1 MSVDDTY
8 LPNTRSEAKAQGLKV
23 FRSFRFCSRPR
34 HGSVRLVT
42 TGECKACADARKVK
56 KETPEQAATRRARE
70 RAAAA
75 KEAAKQ
81 EARKRKAEEMQRL
94 KEERHKERV
103 RRKRLAGL
111 IRRREDQEIAARKAA
126 EAAAAAAADAS
137 AVEEVHADQFP
148 AGLPVGQP
156 APAAPE
162 PMPVA
167 PWGDLGAGDSEA
179 PPW

>member
-23 FRSFRFCSRPR
+23 FRSFRFCFRPR

-56 KETPEQAATRRARE
+56 KETPEQAAARRARE

-111 IRRREDQEIAARKAA
+111 IRRREAQEIAARKAA
-126 EAAAAAAADAS
+126 EAAAVAADAS
-137 AVEEVHADQFP
+137 AVEEVRADQSP

-162 PMPVA
+162 PLPGP